1 MALHYGKTIYNKTIV
16 SPLVEP
22 WNVSTYLLCC
32 LVASQRCANQQ
43 RCLQGKKV
51 CRVDEAL
58 WFLFA
63 SCKSPA
69 LHAGCKRQA
78 RLYRFSGGPKL
89 DRIHCVTQQLV
100 VSNDRQSAHS
110 SGHQNKR
117 LQCTRMQSCPNG
129 HRDRHITLVTSQMYN
144 VHDSTADD
152 HFQLPS
158 TRQFVPG
165 RLLKVLQGV

>member
-1 MALHYGKTIYNKTIV
+1 MTQLDGD
-16 SPLVEP
+16 
-22 WNVSTYLLCC
+22 
-32 LVASQRCANQQ
+32 
-43 RCLQGKKV
+43 

-69 LHAGCKRQA
+69 LDAGRKRQA
-78 RLYRFSGGPKL
+78 RSYRFSGGPKL
-89 DRIHCVTQQLV
+89 DRIHRVTQQSA

-110 SGHQNKR
+110 SGHQNNR
-117 LQCTRMQSCPNG
+117 LQCTRMRSRPNG

-158 TRQFVPG
+158 TRQFVSG
-165 RLLKVLQGV
+165 RLLKVLQVV